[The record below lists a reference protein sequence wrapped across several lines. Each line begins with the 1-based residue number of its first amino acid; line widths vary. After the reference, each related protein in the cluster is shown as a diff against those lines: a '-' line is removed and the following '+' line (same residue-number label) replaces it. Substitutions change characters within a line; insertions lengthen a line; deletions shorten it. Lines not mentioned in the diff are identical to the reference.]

1 MQGGDQSEFGPTWY
15 SRVTPLPPAR
25 AELKFEIDVDVC
37 VIGGGLAGLTV
48 AREVVRRGWSAAVLE
63 AKRIAWNASGRN
75 SGLVMP
81 GYPANIEKVVERI
94 GLPATRALWA
104 LSEAGVRYV
113 RDTIAEIGMSGVVQ
127 GYGWLDVSKVDDRE
141 ATLARARLLSEDLG
155 VEVQAWSLEQV
166 RDVLRTNHY
175 FSAVNHP
182 HAFQINPLAYALAL
196 ADAAERAGVY
206 IFENSPALSVDPAG
220 VRKRVPTPHGRVRAG
235 RVVLAGNVYLG
246 AVAERIA
253 DTLVPVTAYTG
264 VTKPLGARLESVMS
278 YRGAVS
284 DSRYGDYSYRII
296 DRDRL
301 MWTGGISIRNRNAA
315 WMEKRLARAIRSTYP
330 ELGTVVF
337 ENFWSGTMGFPVH
350 RMPQIGELQPGVWLT
365 TGFGG
370 QGINTSAIAGEFI
383 ARAIIESDGTW
394 QTFLPYELVWA
405 GGTAGRV
412 VTQAMLSWW
421 HASEAFAAN
430 MARRREALQQRR
442 QREEAGDEPLEIV
455 RRPAYRVVK
464 ASRRML
470 AERLPARP
478 SPDAPIAAPAA
489 LPHSARA
496 RAQITEPAPA
506 PARDSEEAV

>member
-1 MQGGDQSEFGPTWY
+1 MEGADQSEFGRTWY
-15 SRVTPLPPAR
+15 SRVTTLPPAR
-25 AELKFEIDVDVC
+25 ASLGFEIDVDVC
-37 VIGGGLAGLTV
+37 IIGGGLAGLTV
-48 AREVVRRGWSAAVLE
+48 AREIVRRGWSAAVLE

-127 GYGWLDVSKVDDRE
+127 GYGWLDVSKTDDRE
-141 ATLARARLLSEDLG
+141 TTLARARLLSEDLG
-155 VEVQAWSLEQV
+155 VEVQPWSLEQV
-166 RDVLRTNHY
+166 RDVLRSDHY

-196 ADAAERAGVY
+196 AGAAERAGVY
-206 IFENSPALSVDPAG
+206 IFENTPVLSVDPAG
-220 VRKRVPTPHGRVRAG
+220 VRKRISTANGRVRAG

-246 AVAERIA
+246 NVANRIA

-264 VTKPLGARLESVMS
+264 VTKPLGARLASVMS

-296 DRDRL
+296 DGDRL
-301 MWTGGISIRNRNAA
+301 MWSGGVSIRKRNAA

-330 ELGTVVF
+330 ELGTVAF
-337 ENFWSGTMGFPVH
+337 ENFWSGTMGFAVH
-350 RMPQIGELQPGVWLT
+350 RMPQIGELAPGVWLT
-365 TGFGG
+365 SGFGG
-370 QGINTSAIAGEFI
+370 QGINTSAIAGQLI
-383 ARAIIESDGTW
+383 ARAIIDSDATW
-394 QTFLPYELVWA
+394 QNFLPYELVWA
-405 GGTAGRV
+405 GGVAGRV

-421 HASEAFAAN
+421 HANEALAASA
-430 MARRREALQQRR
+430 ARRHETLLQRR
-442 QREEAGDEPLEIV
+442 QREAAGEPVERV
-455 RRPAYRVVK
+455 RPAYRMVN

-470 AERLPARP
+470 AERIPARP
-478 SPDAPIAAPAA
+478 NPDLPIAAPGAR
-489 LPHSARA
+489 PHAVPA
-496 RAQITEPAPA
+496 PEPAEPAPVG
-506 PARDSEEAV
+506 DSEEAV